1 MHFSEKQFGNITR
14 QLNEKDLTVSVSLY
28 KSSPE
33 RWYDVRYKV
42 CYCKVQNIYVQTRER
57 EREREREGGEILRL
71 REVNVY

>member
-33 RWYDVRYKV
+33 RWYDARYKV
-42 CYCKVQNIYVQTRER
+42 CYWNEQNIYMQTRER
-57 EREREREGGEILRL
+57 ERLRL